1 MSEKSFKI
9 TFKPSGIT
17 VDAQGGETVHEAAAR
32 GGVQIARPCGGSGI
46 CGKCRVKARR
56 CVGPPAETEK
66 KVLGEEVLNEG
77 IRLACMARI
86 SGDGEILVL
95 DEVDGKSSKILS
107 KISEEELFWEPDS
120 KGYGAAFDIGT
131 TTVVAYL
138 LDLERY
144 HLIDSISFLN
154 PQITYGDD
162 VISRIS
168 FASSEDG
175 LRRLQKVLV
184 EGMNQRLEE
193 MASRNGL
200 GVQDIYQV
208 AIVGNTVMEHLLAG
222 VSPESIGV
230 SPYKPNFLSLPPQAA
245 APFGMKIHP
254 EGQIK
259 FLPNVAGY
267 VGADIVSGVSVT
279 GIADSAAVRL
289 FVDTGTNNEIVL
301 GSSEA
306 IYCCATA
313 AGPAFEGARIG
324 SGMRAAAGAI
334 EKVYRDEDR
343 LVVETIEDA
352 PARGIC
358 GSGLVDAVA
367 VLLEDGI
374 VDRKGRMVYPEECDD
389 PWIRERMDRGPDGIL
404 RILLAEGEKP
414 VYITQKDVREV
425 QLALG
430 AVKVGIEVL
439 LERADLALDDVDE
452 VLLAGAFGNYIDQ
465 ESAVRVGLLPPVP
478 LSKIRGVRN
487 AAGRG
492 AVAALASAPFWETTH
507 SVARKMRYI
516 ELSTLRDFQKRFM
529 KAMLF

>member
-17 VDAQGGETVHEAAAR
+17 VDAQDGETIHEAAAR
-32 GGVQIARPCGGSGI
+32 GGVRIARPCGGSGV
-46 CGKCRVKARR
+46 CGKCRVKVRS
-56 CVGPPAETEK
+56 CVGPPTETERR
-66 KVLGEEVLNEG
+66 VLDKDALDEG

-86 SGDGEILVL
+86 SGEGEIVVL
-95 DEVDGKSSKILS
+95 DELDHKGSKILS
-107 KISEEELFWEPDS
+107 EISEEQLSWEPDS
-120 KGYGAAFDIGT
+120 KGCGAAFDIGT

-138 LDLERY
+138 LDLDR
-144 HLIDSISFLN
+144 HRLIDNISFLN

-168 FASSEDG
+168 YSSSEGG
-175 LRRLQKVLV
+175 LLRLQKVLV
-184 EGMNQRLEE
+184 DEMNQRLEE

-200 GVQDIYQV
+200 GAKDIYQMT
-208 AIVGNTVMEHLLAG
+208 IVGNTVMEHLLAG

-230 SPYKPNFLSLPPQAA
+230 SPYKPNFLSLPPQKADSL
-245 APFGMKIHP
+245 GLKIHP

-279 GIADSAAVRL
+279 GIADSPAVRL

-324 SGMRAAAGAI
+324 SGMRAAPGAI
-334 EKVYRDEDR
+334 EKVFRDEDR

-358 GSGLVDAVA
+358 GSGLVDVVA

-374 VDRKGRMVYPEECDD
+374 IDRKGRMVYPEKCDD
-389 PWIRERMDRGPDGIL
+389 PWIRERMDRGHDGIL
-404 RILLAEGEKP
+404 RILLAEGDKP
-414 VYITQKDVREV
+414 VYITQKDIREV

-439 LERADLALDDVDE
+439 LEKAGLTLDGIDE

-465 ESAVRVGLLPPVP
+465 ESAVRMGLLPPVP
-478 LSKIRGVRN
+478 LQKIRGARN

-492 AVAALASAPFWETTH
+492 AVAALASASFWEKAH
-507 SVARKMRYI
+507 SVARKMHYI
-516 ELSTLRDFQKRFM
+516 ELSALEDFQKRFM

>member
-9 TFKPSGIT
+9 TFKPSCIT
-17 VDAQGGETVHEAAAR
+17 VDTRSGETVHEAAAR
-32 GGVQIARPCGGSGI
+32 GGVRIARPCGGSGV
-46 CGKCRVKARR
+46 CGKCRVRAGS
-56 CVGPPAETEK
+56 CVGPPTATEK
-66 KVLGEEVLNEG
+66 RVLGKDSLDEG

-86 SGDGEILVL
+86 SEEGEILVL
-95 DEVDGKSSKILS
+95 DEVDNKGSKILS
-107 KISEEELFWEPDS
+107 EISEEQLSWEPDS

-138 LDLERY
+138 LDLER
-144 HLIDSISFLN
+144 HRLIDSISFLN
-154 PQITYGDD
+154 PQITYGED

-168 FASSEDG
+168 CSSSEGG
-175 LRRLQKVLV
+175 LLRLQKVMV
-184 EGMNQRLEE
+184 DEMNKRLEE
-193 MASRNGL
+193 MASRN
-200 GVQDIYQV
+200 DIELHEVCQIT
-208 AIVGNTVMEHLLAG
+208 IVGNAVMEHLLAG
-222 VSPESIGV
+222 ISPESIGV
-230 SPYKPNFLSLPPQAA
+230 SPYKPEFLSLPPREAA
-245 APFGMKIHP
+245 SLGLRIHP
-254 EGQIK
+254 RGQIK

-279 GIADSAAVRL
+279 GIADSPAVRL

-324 SGMRAAAGAI
+324 SGMMAAPGAI

-343 LVVETIEDA
+343 LVVKTIEDA

-374 VDRKGRMVYPEECDD
+374 VDRKGRMVYPEECED

-414 VYITQKDVREV
+414 VYITQKDIREV

-439 LERADLALDDVDE
+439 LERAGLTLDEIDE
-452 VLLAGAFGNYIDQ
+452 VLLAGAFGNYIDPK
-465 ESAVRVGLLPPVP
+465 SAVRVGLLPPVP
-478 LSKIRGVRN
+478 LEKICGVRN

-492 AVAALASAPFWETTH
+492 AVAALASARFWETAH
-507 SVARKMRYI
+507 SVARKMHYI
-516 ELSTLRDFQKRFM
+516 ELSTLEDFQKRFM
-529 KAMLF
+529 KAMFF